1 MDIVHFLK
9 GEKVIYDNKEVVIT
23 RMNTLDTVTIE
34 EISSG
39 ISHQVHVSSLKPIF
53 NKKEKLD
60 DINTLSEKKWE
71 LAQKRFEII
80 KPILDNSGNIELV
93 KEISKE
99 SKKSIATLYRWVKL
113 YKDYGTVNRQ
123 QKVD

>member
-53 NKKEKLD
+53 NKKE
-60 DINTLSEKKWE
+60 
-71 LAQKRFEII
+71 ACI
-80 KPILDNSGNIELV
+80 KFG
-93 KEISKE
+93 
-99 SKKSIATLYRWVKL
+99 
-113 YKDYGTVNRQ
+113 
-123 QKVD
+123 